1 MELLYV
7 SLFLLQISFSLS
19 SLNTFNPV
27 NTNIKTNKVS
37 KDFLTCLRNSTIPDE
52 FLKQIESMNTF
63 L

>member
-1 MELLYV
+1 MELLYL

-37 KDFLTCLRNSTIPDE
+37 KDFLLALEIVPYRMNS
-52 FLKQIESMNTF
+52 LNKLNQ
-63 L
+63 